1 MLKWKVTKETILPG
15 KTGTIHTTNC
25 TDILQKQDTLMAK
38 IMLIY
43 AIVTKDSVKSSNRSL
58 RKPLKM
64 EQKV

>member
-1 MLKWKVTKETILPG
+1 
-15 KTGTIHTTNC
+15 
-25 TDILQKQDTLMAK
+25 MAK

-43 AIVTKDSVKSSNRSL
+43 AILTKDSVNSSNRNL

>member
-1 MLKWKVTKETILPG
+1 MEKVTEETILPG
-15 KTGTIHTTNC
+15 KIGTTHTTNC
-25 TDILQKQDTLMAK
+25 TDILQNQDTLMAK

-43 AIVTKDSVKSSNRSL
+43 AILTKDSVNSSNRNL